1 MYKSRQIR
9 GILAILIMLFII
21 LCFKLILVKNKF
33 IAIKSVM
40 VFNNTEEKNI
50 KIAEKYGYSDILECV
65 NKSGSLQVKSVNM
78 MDNEKC
84 NVEALYNGDMK
95 LLYTSLYYLHE
106 SGNFLCINSISID
119 NDANIANINIDFK
132 KNK

>member
-1 MYKSRQIR
+1 MYKSRQIT
-9 GILAILIMLFII
+9 GILAVLIMLMIT

-50 KIAEKYGYSDILECV
+50 NVAEKYGYSDILECV
-65 NKSGSLQVKSVNM
+65 NKSGSLQLKSVNM
-78 MDNEKC
+78 MGNEKC
-84 NVEALYNGDMK
+84 NVEVQYNGDIK
-95 LLYTSLYYLHE
+95 LLYDSLYGLHE
-106 SGNFLCINSISID
+106 SRNFLGINSISIGK
-119 NDANIANINIDFK
+119 DANIANISIDFK

>member
-1 MYKSRQIR
+1 MYKSRQIT
-9 GILAILIMLFII
+9 GILAVLSILMII

-50 KIAEKYGYSDILECV
+50 NITEKYGYSDILECV
-65 NKSGSLQVKSVNM
+65 NNSGSLQVKSVNM
-78 MDNEKC
+78 IDDDKC
-84 NVEALYNGDMK
+84 NVEALYNGDIK
-95 LLYTSLYYLHE
+95 LLYNSLYYLHE
-106 SGNFLCINSISID
+106 SRNFLGINSISID
-119 NDANIANINIDFK
+119 KGANIANINIDFK

>member
-1 MYKSRQIR
+1 MYKNRQIT
-9 GILAILIMLFII
+9 GILAVLVMLMIV
-21 LCFKLILVKNKF
+21 LSLKLILVNNKF

-50 KIAEKYGYSDILECV
+50 NIAEKYGYSHILECV

-78 MDNEKC
+78 TGNEIC

-95 LLYTSLYYLHE
+95 FLYDSLYGLYE
-106 SGNFLCINSISID
+106 SRNFLGINSISIYKE
-119 NDANIANINIDFK
+119 ANIANINIDFK

>member
-1 MYKSRQIR
+1 MYKWRQIT
-9 GILAILIMLFII
+9 GILAILIMLMII
-21 LCFKLILVKNKF
+21 LCFKLILVNNKF

-50 KIAEKYGYSDILECV
+50 NIAEKYGYSHILESV

-78 MDNEKC
+78 IGNEKC
-84 NVEALYNGDMK
+84 NVEVDYNGDIK
-95 LLYTSLYYLHE
+95 LLYNSLYGLYE
-106 SGNFLCINSISID
+106 SSNFLGINSINI
-119 NDANIANINIDFK
+119 NKDANIANINIDFK

>member
-1 MYKSRQIR
+1 MYKNRQIT
-9 GILAILIMLFII
+9 GILAVLVMLMIV
-21 LCFKLILVKNKF
+21 LSLKLILVNNKF

-50 KIAEKYGYSDILECV
+50 NITEKYGYSDILECV

-78 MDNEKC
+78 IDDDKC
-84 NVEALYNGDMK
+84 NVEALYNGDIK
-95 LLYTSLYYLHE
+95 LLYNSLYYLHE
-106 SGNFLCINSISID
+106 SRNFLGINSISID
-119 NDANIANINIDFK
+119 KDANIANINIDFK